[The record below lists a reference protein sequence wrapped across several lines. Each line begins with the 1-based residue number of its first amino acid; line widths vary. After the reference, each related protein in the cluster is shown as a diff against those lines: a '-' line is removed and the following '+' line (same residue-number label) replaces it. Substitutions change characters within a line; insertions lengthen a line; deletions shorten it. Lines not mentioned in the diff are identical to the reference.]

1 MCSNLDYRRA
11 IHKEDFDTSIRAIHM
26 PNCFCIRH
34 PLITLKISIE
44 EVSRLHIHE
53 EIIPEVVD
61 KLAAKI
67 EADQMF
73 TNPIMV
79 DEKSLVVLDGMH
91 RVAAVQKIGYRFM
104 PVCLI
109 DYGNSNVVLSSWHR
123 LLSENP
129 SFNDV
134 PAVVEKLAL
143 TAEQTTW
150 DTAYSCVEN
159 RVAETAIFLR
169 ERCFA
174 IHGAHSSVKETYDLI
189 KIIES
194 QFRSKGCSIT
204 YDTADGA
211 KQQVYSGKAAAGLM
225 TPTLSKDEVLQV
237 ALSGKV
243 FPQKATRH
251 IVPARPMSVNAP
263 NEWLTGRISLEEA
276 NNRLVELLS
285 SKTIQRLA
293 GGQVLDRRYEE
304 ELYIFQ

>member
-1 MCSNLDYRRA
+1 
-11 IHKEDFDTSIRAIHM
+11 
-26 PNCFCIRH
+26 
-34 PLITLKISIE
+34 LKISIE
-44 EVSRLHIHE
+44 EVGRLHIHE
-53 EIIPEVVD
+53 EIIPDVVD
-61 KLAAKI
+61 KLVAKI
-67 EADQMF
+67 EADGIF

-91 RVAAVQKIGYRFM
+91 RVAAVQKMGYRFM

-123 LLSENP
+123 LLSE
-129 SFNDV
+129 SASLNDV
-134 PAVVEKLAL
+134 PAVVEKLGL

-159 RVAETAIFLR
+159 RMAETAIFLK
-169 ERCFA
+169 EECFA
-174 IHGAHSSVKETYDLI
+174 IHGAHSNAKETYDLI
-189 KIIES
+189 KMIENR
-194 QFRSKGCSIT
+194 FRSQGCSIT

-211 KQQVYSGKAAAGLM
+211 KQQVYSGKASAGLM
-225 TPTLSKDEVLQV
+225 TPTLSKEEVVQV

-243 FPQKATRH
+243 FPQKVTRH
-251 IVPARPMSVNAP
+251 IVPARPMRVDVP
-263 NEWLTGRISLEEA
+263 NEWLTGRISLEDA

-285 SKTIQRLA
+285 SKKIQRLA

>member
-1 MCSNLDYRRA
+1 
-11 IHKEDFDTSIRAIHM
+11 M

-44 EVSRLHIHE
+44 EVGRLHIHE
-53 EIIPEVVD
+53 EIISDVVD

-67 EADQMF
+67 QADEIF

-91 RVAAVQKIGYRFM
+91 RVAAVQKTGYRFM
-104 PVCLI
+104 PACLI
-109 DYGNSNVVLSSWHR
+109 DYGNPNVLLRSWHR
-123 LLSENP
+123 LLSESP
-129 SFNDV
+129 SLNDL
-134 PAVVEKLAL
+134 PAVVEKLGL
-143 TAEQTTW
+143 TAEKTTW
-150 DTAYSCVEN
+150 DTAYSCVED
-159 RVAETAIFLR
+159 RMAEAAIFLK

-174 IHGAHSSVKETYDLI
+174 IHGPHSSAKETYDLI
-189 KIIES
+189 KTIEN

-211 KQQVYSGKAAAGLM
+211 KQQVYSGKASAGLM
-225 TPTLSKDEVLQV
+225 TPTLSKEEVVQV

-243 FPQKATRH
+243 FPQKSTRH
-251 IVPARPMSVNAP
+251 IVPARPMGVNVP
-263 NEWLTGRISLEEA
+263 NEWLTGRITLEEA

-285 SKTIQRLA
+285 SKKIQRLA